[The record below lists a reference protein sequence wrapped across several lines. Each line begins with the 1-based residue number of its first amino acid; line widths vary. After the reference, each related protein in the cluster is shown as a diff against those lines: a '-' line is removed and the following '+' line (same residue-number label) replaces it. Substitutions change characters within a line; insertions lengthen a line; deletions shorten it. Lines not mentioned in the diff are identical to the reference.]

1 MAVLGIRD
9 MGLGTGA
16 SLSHYPILYAMQ
28 RMLLVVAKR
37 PAAGQTKTRLC
48 PPLTGAAAAALYTC
62 FLRDTLDLMRQ
73 VPDVGRGIAYLP
85 EAARDYF
92 AILAPDMQ
100 LSLQQ
105 GVDLGQ
111 RLDHL
116 LSAALEAGA
125 SQAVV
130 MDSDSPTLP
139 ADYLMQAFAAL
150 SGPNDV
156 VLGPC
161 EDGGYYLIG
170 LKRPQPRLLRDVQM
184 STPYVVRDTL
194 ALAEQLG
201 LQVALLPTWYD
212 VDTVA
217 ELDRLRAEL
226 RDAPPHMACYTRA
239 FLAARSLGHELES

>member
-1 MAVLGIRD
+1 
-9 MGLGTGA
+9 
-16 SLSHYPILYAMQ
+16 
-28 RMLLVVAKR
+28 MLLVVAKR
-37 PAAGQTKTRLC
+37 PVAGQTKTRLC
-48 PPLTGAAAAALYTC
+48 PPLTGEAAAALYAC
-62 FLRDTLDLMRQ
+62 FLHDTLDVMRQ
-73 VPDVGRGIAYLP
+73 VPDVGRGIVYLP
-85 EAARDYF
+85 EAAGDYF
-92 AILAPDMQ
+92 SALAPDMQ

-105 GVDLGQ
+105 GTDLGE

-116 LSAALEAGA
+116 LTAALEAGA
-125 SQAVV
+125 CQAVV

-139 ADYLMQAFAAL
+139 ADYLVQAFDAL

-194 ALAEQLG
+194 ALAEQLD
-201 LQVALLPTWYD
+201 LQVALLPSWYD

-217 ELDRLRAEL
+217 ELDRLHAEL
-226 RDAPPHMACYTRA
+226 RDAPTHTARHTRA
-239 FLAARSLGHELES
+239 FLTHEDSAT

>member
-1 MAVLGIRD
+1 MR
-9 MGLGTGA
+9 
-16 SLSHYPILYAMQ
+16 
-28 RMLLVVAKR
+28 RMLLVVAKQ

-48 PPLTGAAAAALYTC
+48 PPLTGAAAAALYAC
-62 FLRDTLDLMRQ
+62 FLRDTLDVMRQ
-73 VPDVGRGIAYLP
+73 VPDVGRGIVYLP
-85 EAARDYF
+85 EAALDYF
-92 AILAPDMQ
+92 SALAPDMQ

-105 GVDLGQ
+105 GADLGE

-116 LSAALEAGA
+116 LTAALEAGA

-139 ADYLMQAFAAL
+139 ADYLVQAFAAL
-150 SGPNDV
+150 DGPSDL

-170 LKRPQPRLLRDVQM
+170 LKRPQPRLLREVQM
-184 STPYVVRDTL
+184 STPHVVRDTL

-201 LQVALLPTWYD
+201 LKVALLPTWYD

-217 ELDRLRAEL
+217 ELDRLRAAL
-226 RDAPPHMACYTRA
+226 RDAPPHTARYTRA
-239 FLAARSLGHELES
+239 FLAERF

>member
-1 MAVLGIRD
+1 
-9 MGLGTGA
+9 
-16 SLSHYPILYAMQ
+16 
-28 RMLLVVAKR
+28 MLLVVAKR

-48 PPLTGAAAAALYTC
+48 PPLSSDAAAALYAC
-62 FLRDTLDLMRQ
+62 FLRDTLDVMRQ
-73 VPDVGRGIAYLP
+73 VPNVERGIVFLP
-85 EAARDYF
+85 ESAHYYF
-92 AILAPDMQ
+92 STLAPDMQ

-105 GVDLGQ
+105 GDDLGA

-116 LSAALEAGA
+116 LADALEAGA

-139 ADYLMQAFAAL
+139 AEYLVRAFDVL
-150 SGPNDV
+150 DGSSDV

-170 LKRPQPRLLRDVQM
+170 MKRPQPRLLRDVQM
-184 STPYVVRDTL
+184 STPHVVRDTL
-194 ALAEQLG
+194 VLAKQLG
-201 LQVALLPTWYD
+201 LKIALLPTWYD

-226 RDAPPHMACYTRA
+226 RDAPAHIARHTHA
-239 FLAARSLGHELES
+239 FLAERF

>member
-1 MAVLGIRD
+1 
-9 MGLGTGA
+9 
-16 SLSHYPILYAMQ
+16 MQ
-28 RMLLVVAKR
+28 RMLLVVAKQ

-48 PPLTGAAAAALYTC
+48 PPLTGEAAAALYAC
-62 FLRDTLDLMRQ
+62 FLRDTLDIMRQ
-73 VPDVGRGIAYLP
+73 VPDVGRGIVYLP
-85 EAARDYF
+85 EAAEDYF
-92 AILAPDMQ
+92 STLAPDMQ

-105 GVDLGQ
+105 GIGLGE
-111 RLDHL
+111 RLDYL
-116 LSAALEAGA
+116 LTAALEAGA

-139 ADYLMQAFAAL
+139 ADYLVQAFDAL
-150 SGPNDV
+150 AGPSDV

-184 STPYVVRDTL
+184 STPTVVRDTL
-194 ALAEQLG
+194 VQAEQLG
-201 LQVALLPTWYD
+201 LQVKLLPTWYD

-226 RDAPPHMACYTRA
+226 TALPVAVARHTRA
-239 FLAARSLGHELES
+239 FLAANANT

>member
-1 MAVLGIRD
+1 LKAGNQGLGI
-9 MGLGTGA
+9 GLHSTQY
-16 SLSHYPILYAMQ
+16 LMFYTMQ

-48 PPLTGAAAAALYTC
+48 PPLTGEAAATLYAC
-62 FLRDTLDLMRQ
+62 FLRDTLDVMRQ
-73 VPDVGRGIAYLP
+73 VPDVGRGIVYLP
-85 EAARDYF
+85 EAAGDYF
-92 AILAPDMQ
+92 SALAPDMQ
-100 LSLQQ
+100 LSVQQ
-105 GVDLGQ
+105 GENLGE

-116 LSAALEAGA
+116 LTAALEAGA

-139 ADYLMQAFAAL
+139 ADYLVQAFAAL
-150 SGPNDV
+150 AGPSDV

-184 STPYVVRDTL
+184 STAYVVRDTL

-201 LQVALLPTWYD
+201 LSVTLLPTWYD
-212 VDTVA
+212 VDTAV
-217 ELDRLRAEL
+217 ELDRLHAEL
-226 RDAPPHMACYTRA
+226 RDAPPCAARHTRV
-239 FLAARSLGHELES
+239 FLASNTNK

>member
-1 MAVLGIRD
+1 
-9 MGLGTGA
+9 
-16 SLSHYPILYAMQ
+16 MQ

-37 PAAGQTKTRLC
+37 PVAGQTKTRLC
-48 PPLTGAAAAALYTC
+48 PPLTGEAAAALYAC
-62 FLRDTLDLMRQ
+62 FLHDTLDVMRQ
-73 VPDVGRGIAYLP
+73 VPDVGRGIVYLP
-85 EAARDYF
+85 EAAGDYF
-92 AILAPDMQ
+92 SALAPDMQ

-105 GVDLGQ
+105 GTDLGE

-116 LSAALEAGA
+116 LTAALEAGA
-125 SQAVV
+125 CQAVV

-139 ADYLMQAFAAL
+139 ADYLVQAFDAL

-170 LKRPQPRLLRDVQM
+170 LKRPRPRLLRDVQM

-194 ALAEQLG
+194 ALAEQLD
-201 LQVALLPTWYD
+201 LQVALLPSWYD

-226 RDAPPHMACYTRA
+226 RDAPTHTARHTRA
-239 FLAARSLGHELES
+239 FLTHEDSAT

>member
-1 MAVLGIRD
+1 
-9 MGLGTGA
+9 
-16 SLSHYPILYAMQ
+16 
-28 RMLLVVAKR
+28 MLLVVAKR
-37 PAAGQTKTRLC
+37 PVAGQTKTRLC
-48 PPLTGAAAAALYTC
+48 PPLTGEAAAALYAC
-62 FLRDTLDLMRQ
+62 FLHDTLDVMRQ
-73 VPDVGRGIAYLP
+73 VPDVGRGIVYLP
-85 EAARDYF
+85 EAAGDYF
-92 AILAPDMQ
+92 SALAPDMQ

-105 GVDLGQ
+105 GTDLGE

-116 LSAALEAGA
+116 LTAALEAGA
-125 SQAVV
+125 CQAVV

-139 ADYLMQAFAAL
+139 ADYLVQAFDAL

-194 ALAEQLG
+194 ALAEQLD
-201 LQVALLPTWYD
+201 LQVALLPSWYD

-226 RDAPPHMACYTRA
+226 RDAPTHTARHTRA
-239 FLAARSLGHELES
+239 FLTHEDSAT

>member
-1 MAVLGIRD
+1 
-9 MGLGTGA
+9 
-16 SLSHYPILYAMQ
+16 MQ
-28 RMLLVVAKR
+28 RMLLVVAKQ

-48 PPLTGAAAAALYTC
+48 PPLTGAAAAALYAC

-73 VPDVGRGIAYLP
+73 VHDVGRGIVYLP
-85 EAARDYF
+85 EAANEYF
-92 AILAPDMQ
+92 SALAPDMQ
-100 LSLQQ
+100 LTLQQ
-105 GVDLGQ
+105 GSDLGE

-116 LSAALEAGA
+116 LTAALASGA

-139 ADYLMQAFAAL
+139 ADYLVQAFAAL
-150 SGPNDV
+150 AGPSDV

-170 LKRPQPRLLRDVQM
+170 LKRPQPRLLRDVQL
-184 STPYVVRDTL
+184 STPHVVRDTL
-194 ALAEQLG
+194 VQAEQLG
-201 LQVALLPTWYD
+201 LQVTLLPTWYD

-226 RDAPPHMACYTRA
+226 NHASPHTARHTRA
-239 FLAARSLGHELES
+239 FLAASSD

>member
-1 MAVLGIRD
+1 
-9 MGLGTGA
+9 
-16 SLSHYPILYAMQ
+16 MQ

-85 EAARDYF
+85 EAALDYF

>member
-1 MAVLGIRD
+1 
-9 MGLGTGA
+9 
-16 SLSHYPILYAMQ
+16 
-28 RMLLVVAKR
+28 MLLVVAKR

-62 FLRDTLDLMRQ
+62 FLRDTLDVMRQ
-73 VPDVGRGIAYLP
+73 VPDVGRGIAYIP

>member
-1 MAVLGIRD
+1 MHQ
-9 MGLGTGA
+9 
-16 SLSHYPILYAMQ
+16 S
-28 RMLLVVAKR
+28 LLVVAKR

-48 PPLTGAAAAALYTC
+48 PPLTGDAAAALYAC
-62 FLRDTLDLMRQ
+62 FLHDTLDVMRQ
-73 VPDVGRGIAYLP
+73 VPNVEREIVYLP
-85 EAARDYF
+85 EAAVDYF
-92 AILAPDMQ
+92 SALAPDMQ

-105 GVDLGQ
+105 GDDLGA

-116 LSAALEAGA
+116 LTAALEAGA

-139 ADYLMQAFAAL
+139 ADYLAQAFAAL
-150 SGPNDV
+150 AGPSDV

-170 LKRPQPRLLRDVQM
+170 LKRPQPRLLRDIQM

-201 LQVALLPTWYD
+201 LKVALLPTWYD

-217 ELDRLRAEL
+217 ELDRLRTEL
-226 RDAPPHMACYTRA
+226 RDAPAHIARHTRA
-239 FLAARSLGHELES
+239 FLRE

>member
-1 MAVLGIRD
+1 MRR
-9 MGLGTGA
+9 
-16 SLSHYPILYAMQ
+16 S
-28 RMLLVVAKR
+28 LLVVAKR

-48 PPLTGAAAAALYTC
+48 PPLTGAAAAALYAC
-62 FLRDTLDLMRQ
+62 FLRDTLDVMRQ
-73 VPDVGRGIAYLP
+73 VPDVGREIVYLP
-85 EAARDYF
+85 EAALDYF
-92 AILAPDMQ
+92 SALAPDMQ

-105 GVDLGQ
+105 GVDLGE

-116 LSAALEAGA
+116 LTVALEAGA
-125 SQAVV
+125 CQAIV

-139 ADYLMQAFAAL
+139 ADYLAAAFAAL
-150 SGPNDV
+150 DGPSDV

-201 LQVALLPTWYD
+201 LKVTLLPTWYD

-226 RDAPPHMACYTRA
+226 RDAPPHAARHTRA
-239 FLAARSLGHELES
+239 FLAASSLDPIPFK

>member
-1 MAVLGIRD
+1 
-9 MGLGTGA
+9 
-16 SLSHYPILYAMQ
+16 
-28 RMLLVVAKR
+28 MLLVVAKR

-48 PPLTGAAAAALYTC
+48 PPLTGESAAALYAC
-62 FLRDTLDLMRQ
+62 FLRDTLDVTRQ
-73 VPDVGRGIAYLP
+73 VPDVARGIVYLP

-92 AILAPDMQ
+92 SALAPDMQ

-105 GVDLGQ
+105 GADLGE

-116 LSAALEAGA
+116 LTAALAAGNQ
-125 SQAVV
+125 QAVV
-130 MDSDSPTLP
+130 LDSDSPTLP
-139 ADYLMQAFAAL
+139 AEYLIQAFAAL
-150 SGPNDV
+150 AGPSDV

-194 ALAEQLG
+194 ALAKQLG

-226 RDAPPHMACYTRA
+226 NDAPPHAARHTRA
-239 FLAARSLGHELES
+239 FLTHEDSAA

>member
-1 MAVLGIRD
+1 
-9 MGLGTGA
+9 
-16 SLSHYPILYAMQ
+16 MQ

-48 PPLTGAAAAALYTC
+48 PPLTGEAAAALYAC

-73 VPDVGRGIAYLP
+73 VPNVERGIVYLP
-85 EAARDYF
+85 EAALDYF
-92 AILAPDMQ
+92 SALAPDMQ

-105 GVDLGQ
+105 GISLGE

-116 LSAALEAGA
+116 LTVALEAGA

-139 ADYLMQAFAAL
+139 AEYLVQAFDAL
-150 SGPNDV
+150 AGPSDV

-184 STPYVVRDTL
+184 STPNVVRDTL

-201 LQVALLPTWYD
+201 LLVTLLPPWYD

-217 ELDRLRAEL
+217 ELARLRAEL
-226 RDAPPHMACYTRA
+226 RDAPTHMARHTRA
-239 FLAARSLGHELES
+239 FLTQQDSAA

>member
-1 MAVLGIRD
+1 
-9 MGLGTGA
+9 
-16 SLSHYPILYAMQ
+16 MQ
-28 RMLLVVAKR
+28 RMLLVVAKQ

-48 PPLTGAAAAALYTC
+48 PPLTGAAAAALYAC
-62 FLRDTLDLMRQ
+62 FLRDTLDVMRQ
-73 VPDVGRGIAYLP
+73 VPNVERGIAYLP
-85 EAARDYF
+85 EIALDYF
-92 AILAPDMQ
+92 STLAPDMH

-105 GVDLGQ
+105 GSDLGE

-116 LSAALEAGA
+116 LTAALEAGA

-139 ADYLMQAFAAL
+139 ADYLVQAFDAL
-150 SGPNDV
+150 AGPSDV

-184 STPYVVRDTL
+184 STPHVVRDTL

-201 LQVALLPTWYD
+201 LKVALLPTWYD
-212 VDTVA
+212 VDTAA
-217 ELDRLRAEL
+217 ELDRLRSEL
-226 RDAPPHMACYTRA
+226 RDAPTHVARHTHA
-239 FLAARSLGHELES
+239 FLAERF

>member
-1 MAVLGIRD
+1 
-9 MGLGTGA
+9 
-16 SLSHYPILYAMQ
+16 MQ

-48 PPLTGAAAAALYTC
+48 PPLTRESAAALYAC

-73 VPDVGRGIAYLP
+73 VPGVGRGIVYLP
-85 EAARDYF
+85 EAALDYF
-92 AILAPDMQ
+92 STLAPDMR

-105 GVDLGQ
+105 GIDLGE

-116 LSAALEAGA
+116 LTVALESGA
-125 SQAVV
+125 AQAVV

-139 ADYLMQAFAAL
+139 LDYLVQAFAAL
-150 SGPNDV
+150 AGPSDV

-184 STPYVVRDTL
+184 STPHVVRDTL
-194 ALAEQLG
+194 ALADQLG
-201 LQVALLPTWYD
+201 LQVTLLPTWYD

-217 ELDRLRAEL
+217 ELERLRAEL
-226 RDAPPHMACYTRA
+226 THAPSHLARHTRA
-239 FLAARSLGHELES
+239 FLYSADSAA

>member
-1 MAVLGIRD
+1 
-9 MGLGTGA
+9 
-16 SLSHYPILYAMQ
+16 
-28 RMLLVVAKR
+28 MLLVVAKR

-48 PPLTGAAAAALYTC
+48 PPLSSNAAAALYAC
-62 FLRDTLDLMRQ
+62 FLRDTLDVMRQ
-73 VPDVGRGIAYLP
+73 VPNVERGIVFLP
-85 EAARDYF
+85 ESAHNYF
-92 AILAPDMQ
+92 SSLAPDMQ

-105 GVDLGQ
+105 GDDLGA

-116 LSAALEAGA
+116 LTVALEAGA

-139 ADYLMQAFAAL
+139 AEYLVQAFDAL
-150 SGPNDV
+150 DGPHDV

-170 LKRPQPRLLRDVQM
+170 MKRPQPRLLRDVQM
-184 STPYVVRDTL
+184 STPHVLRDTL

-201 LQVALLPTWYD
+201 LKIALLPTWYD

-217 ELDRLRAEL
+217 ELERLRAEL
-226 RDAPPHMACYTRA
+226 RDAPAHVARHSHA
-239 FLAARSLGHELES
+239 FLAEQF